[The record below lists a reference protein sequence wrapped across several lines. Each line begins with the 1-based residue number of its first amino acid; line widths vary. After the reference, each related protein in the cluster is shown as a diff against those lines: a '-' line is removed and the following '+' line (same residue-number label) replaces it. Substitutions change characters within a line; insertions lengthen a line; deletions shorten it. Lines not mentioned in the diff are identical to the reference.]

1 MLCRSNHSLNH
12 KIIDYDTKNYV
23 CQKHNE
29 PFIKYCKEC
38 KKNTCFSCDEE
49 HREHKTIF
57 LGDIMP
63 NIEESKNKLAK
74 IKKEIE
80 LFNDKIKDIIKQL
93 NELIDTM
100 NIYYK
105 INNDLFNSYQIQNRS
120 YQI

>member
-1 MLCRSNHSLNH
+1 
-12 KIIDYDTKNYV
+12 
-23 CQKHNE
+23 
-29 PFIKYCKEC
+29 
-38 KKNTCFSCDEE
+38 
-49 HREHKTIF
+49 
-57 LGDIMP
+57 MP

-120 YQI
+120 YQIPYSFRWNGHILNSCPIIFLNTIKHGIIASPP

>member
-1 MLCRSNHSLNH
+1 
-12 KIIDYDTKNYV
+12 
-23 CQKHNE
+23 
-29 PFIKYCKEC
+29 
-38 KKNTCFSCDEE
+38 
-49 HREHKTIF
+49 
-57 LGDIMP
+57 MP

-93 NELIDTM
+93 NELIDTI

-120 YQI
+120 IKYLILLDGMDTF